1 MEIRMKGA
9 VSMPSFPAPEKKGVE
24 LSRRERKKLET
35 RLKILDAALT
45 LMAERGY
52 DGVRVEEICEQADV
66 ANATFFL
73 HFPTKAA
80 LISAFNEQVSQKI
93 ADRLEG
99 FDLPAIDKLEL
110 LRALMLDEW
119 SRHSELLRAIVK
131 EAAAQDAASLADS
144 GSSLISLVSKIVEEG
159 QQSGEFTTEFDAGLV
174 AQCLV
179 STWRATTLQWAATGD
194 ARAARRANR
203 QALDLVLNGVLSKSP
218 AATA

>member
-1 MEIRMKGA
+1 MTSLAGLDKKGA
-9 VSMPSFPAPEKKGVE
+9 E

-52 DGVRVEEICEQADV
+52 DGVRVEEICERADV

-93 ADRLEG
+93 AERLEG

-131 EAAAQDAASLADS
+131 EAAAQDAASLANS
-144 GSSLISLVSKIVEEG
+144 SSSLISLVSQIVAEG
-159 QQSGEFTTEFDAGLV
+159 QQSGEFTTEFEVDLV

-179 STWRATTLQWAATGD
+179 ST
-194 ARAARRANR
+194 
-203 QALDLVLNGVLSKSP
+203 
-218 AATA
+218 

>member
-1 MEIRMKGA
+1 MTSLA
-9 VSMPSFPAPEKKGVE
+9 SLEKKGAE

-73 HFPTKAA
+73 HFRTKAA

-93 ADRLEG
+93 AERLEG
-99 FDLPAIDKLEL
+99 FNLPAIDKLEL

-144 GSSLISLVSKIVEEG
+144 SSSLVSLVSQIVAEG
-159 QQSGEFTTEFDAGLV
+159 QQSGEFTTEFEVALV
-174 AQCLV
+174 AQCLI
-179 STWRATTLQWAATGD
+179 STWRATTLQWAVTGD

-203 QALDLVLNGVLSKSP
+203 QALDLVLNGVLSRP
-218 AATA
+218 TQAVV

>member
-1 MEIRMKGA
+1 
-9 VSMPSFPAPEKKGVE
+9 MPSFAAPEKKGVE

-80 LISAFNEQVSQKI
+80 LISAFNEQVSQKV
-93 ADRLEG
+93 AERLEG

-144 GSSLISLVSKIVEEG
+144 SSSLISLVSKIVEEG
-159 QQSGEFTTEFDAGLV
+159 QQSGEFTTEFDVDLV

-203 QALDLVLNGVLSKSP
+203 QALDLVLNGVLSKS
-218 AATA
+218 AATTA

>member
-1 MEIRMKGA
+1 MTSA
-9 VSMPSFPAPEKKGVE
+9 AAPAKTGIE
-24 LSRRERKKLET
+24 LSRRERKKRET
-35 RLKILDAALT
+35 RLKILDAALS

-52 DGVRVEEICEQADV
+52 DGVKVEEICARADV

-73 HFPTKAA
+73 HFSTKAS
-80 LISAFNEQVSQKI
+80 LISAFNEQVSQKV
-93 ADRLEG
+93 AERLEG

-119 SRHSELLRAIVK
+119 SRHSELLRAIVR
-131 EAAAQDAASLADS
+131 EAAAQDASGLAAS
-144 GSSLISLVSKIVEEG
+144 SSSLVSLVSGIVAEG
-159 QQSGEFTTEFDAGLV
+159 QASGELSNGFDHDLV

-203 QALDLVLNGVLSKSP
+203 QALDLVLSGVLP
-218 AATA
+218 R